1 MTNQFTNEQI
11 DLDQLPTY
19 ETVVLTKPH
28 PNYWKVIV
36 INLLLFLVFIGTCLS
51 ILIVFEPEV
60 QSKKYPIIGTYLA
73 LVCLLFIIYRASF
86 KKRGFAL
93 RDKDVIYKSGII
105 AETTTIVPLN
115 RIQHVALDEGI
126 FSRIFKL
133 GKLQL
138 YTAGGQSGHLM
149 IAGIEI
155 EKAKK
160 MKELLLRKLDQL
172 DHITENNDDVR
183 L

>member
-1 MTNQFTNEQI
+1 MNPQFTNEPI

-19 ETVVLTKPH
+19 ETVALVKPH

-36 INLLLFLVFIGTCLS
+36 INISIFLFVIGACLTT
-51 ILIVFEPEV
+51 LIIFEPEV
-60 QSKKYPIIGTYLA
+60 RANKYPIIAGYLLLA
-73 LVCLLFIIYRASF
+73 LLLFIIYRASF

-105 AETTTIVPLN
+105 AETTTVVPLN

-133 GKLQL
+133 GKLQI

-155 EKAKK
+155 EKAKR
-160 MKELLLRKLDQL
+160 MKELLLGKLNQL
-172 DHITENNDDVR
+172 DPLTED
-183 L
+183 